1 MRFCAIAFVAISIS
15 LGCASELVQ
24 RAPAMNPTSVGSAEA
39 PYHAPQPWRPD
50 PLLADVSAV
59 APARR
64 YACPM
69 HPDVHA
75 DTNGTCS
82 RCGMKLVAVPVGAP

>member
-1 MRFCAIAFVAISIS
+1 MRFYAIAFVAISMS
-15 LGCASELVQ
+15 VGCASELVQ
-24 RAPAMNPTSVGSAEA
+24 RAPAMDPTSVGSAEA
-39 PYHAPQPWRPD
+39 PYHAPPSWRPD

-75 DTNGTCS
+75 DAEGTCL
-82 RCGMKLVAVPVGAP
+82 RCGMILVPVPASSP